1 MPNVLIQKPVRF
13 AVHISA
19 LLALHCGPAMA
30 LDFKDLSKAQDV
42 LNKGQEAVSTGQ
54 DLYQTGSEAVEKGRG
69 FLNNRGTD
77 PVLGTG
83 SAKVNS
89 LGGPVLVSKDE
100 GGPTRLIAV
109 LGEGLTSD
117 VDTSGKPVL
126 GLLDR
131 GVYFVQRQSAYVTP
145 DQGQVLLVPR
155 GDSTT
160 LTIDLPSNPTGLVL
174 DLTSGRSSAAGR
186 GVRIYA
192 LSAYVD
198 VPLRRDRRAL
208 DAIEQH
214 AHMRASSVNMEWP
227 RKPHDVLEPVGGK
240 LLVHASDSGV
250 TFPSGFGVDG
260 KLFTKDDPMVTLPKG
275 YTVVTLDPRGFV
287 FDRSREV
294 VMPFYPVMPPAGID
308 LSRLGYGDAL
318 QAFCG
323 LMSERY
329 PYRETRPTDWVQLH
343 AEMLPRANRASA
355 SQDVGAYAQIFADI
369 GQRIRDGQYRVRL
382 ANGSDPRARDGLLQD
397 RGLSA
402 QMQMRGDVLL
412 PMPRVWMMNDGK
424 GFVTDVASGS
434 AAALAGLRPGAEV
447 LEVDGESFARY
458 VERNAPLSNKGTE
471 AARKLEVQSLQ
482 PSAKDTLRLRVRQ
495 DGVEQNLDLRVAR
508 EGVPPPASPRNQIKQ
523 LESSFAA
530 FQLRSAKGVDY
541 GYVAFNSFADANG
554 KLDTWERTLVSLNR
568 ARLPGLVL
576 DLRGVTGSSYQLVAH
591 FIAGFFSYDTP
602 FRPQP
607 YAQRQL
613 DAGSKVWRTRGGLG
627 LPQQLALFNQDDIRY
642 RGRLV
647 LLTGREC
654 SGPCELFA
662 SWLQHAARAH
672 VVATEA
678 TAGEAGHTTFV
689 TLPAGVNVMLPV
701 LAEVASFGEN
711 YVQGKG
717 VEPNLR
723 VPIDARFVARLTS
736 GGDPVLD
743 AAVSWLD
750 GISPTSN

>member
-1 MPNVLIQKPVRF
+1 
-13 AVHISA
+13 
-19 LLALHCGPAMA
+19 MA
-30 LDFKDLSKAQDV
+30 LDFDGLSKAQDV
-42 LNKGQEAVSTGQ
+42 LSKGQEAVSTGQ
-54 DLYQTGSEAVEKGRG
+54 EVYQTGSEAVEKGRE
-69 FLNNRGTD
+69 FLNNRGSD
-77 PVLGTG
+77 PVAGSG
-83 SAKVNS
+83 SARVNS
-89 LGGPVLVSKDE
+89 LGGPVLVSRDE

-109 LGEGLTSD
+109 LGEGLTSN
-117 VDTSGKPVL
+117 TSTTGKPLL

-131 GVYFVQRQSAYVTP
+131 GVYFVQRQSAYVTA
-145 DQGQVLLVPR
+145 DQGQVLLLPR

-160 LTIDLPSNPTGLVL
+160 LTIDLPAHPTGMVF
-174 DLTSGRSSAAGR
+174 DLTSGRSSGAGR

-192 LSAYVD
+192 LSAYGD
-198 VPLRRDRRAL
+198 IPLRRDRRAL

-214 AHMRASSVNMEWP
+214 ANLRASSVNMEWP
-227 RKPHDVLEPVGGK
+227 RNPQDVLEPVGGK
-240 LLVHASDSGV
+240 LLVHATETGV
-250 TFPSGFGVDG
+250 AFPSGFGVDG
-260 KLFTKDDPMVTLPKG
+260 KLFTKDDPMVTLTKG

-308 LSRLGYGDAL
+308 LSRLGYADAL
-318 QAFCG
+318 QAFCS

-329 PYRETRPTDWVQLH
+329 PYRESRPIDWAQLQ
-343 AEMLPRANRASA
+343 AEMLPRANRAGA
-355 SQDVGAYAQIFADI
+355 SQDGVAYAQIFADI

-402 QMQMRGDVLL
+402 QMQVRGDVLL
-412 PMPRVWMMNDGK
+412 PMPRVWMTNDGK

-434 AAALAGLRPGAEV
+434 AAALAGLHPGAEV
-447 LEVDGESFARY
+447 LEVEGDSFARY
-458 VERNAPLSNKGTE
+458 VERNAPLSNKGTD
-471 AARKLEVQSLQ
+471 AARRLEVQSLQ
-482 PSAKDTLRLRVRQ
+482 LTAKDTLRLRVRQ
-495 DGVEQNLDLRVAR
+495 DGVEQNLDLRVTR
-508 EGVPPPASPRNQIKQ
+508 EVAPPTSSQATQMAQ

-530 FQLRSAKGVDY
+530 FQLRSAKGADY

-554 KLDTWERTLVSLNR
+554 KLDTWERTLAGLNR

-591 FIAGFFSYDTP
+591 FIAGFFSYDVP
-602 FRPQP
+602 FRPQF

-613 DAGSKVWRTRGGLG
+613 DAGSKVWRSRGGLG
-627 LPQQLALFNQDDIRY
+627 LPPQLPLFNQDDIRY

-662 SWLQHAARAH
+662 SWLQHAERAH

-678 TAGEAGHTTFV
+678 TAGEAGRTTLV
-689 TLPAGVNVMLPV
+689 SLPAGVNVRLPV
-701 LAEVASFGEN
+701 LAEIASFGEN

-723 VPIDARFVARLTS
+723 VPLDPRFIARLTS

-743 AAVSWLD
+743 AAVVWLD
-750 GISPTSN
+750 GILPTRH